1 MFFDYF
7 VLLINTFMQPAPAL
21 EVFFSPLATEMP
33 ICPELDYG
41 SLTKT
46 TNFPFAW
53 LDSIY

>member
-1 MFFDYF
+1 MFLVTLPYLSMRLCSLRLPWRLF
-7 VLLINTFMQPAPAL
+7 L
-21 EVFFSPLATEMP
+21 SPLTPEMP
-33 ICPELDYG
+33 ICHELDYG

>member
-7 VLLINTFMQPAPAL
+7 ALLIDAFMQPAPAL
-21 EVFFSPLATEMP
+21 EVVFSSLATEIP

-41 SLTKT
+41 SSTKT

>member
-7 VLLINTFMQPAPAL
+7 ALLIDAFMQSASAL
-21 EVFFSPLATEMP
+21 EVVFSPLAPEVP